1 MGFKEH
7 KVHDEV
13 APNLVPMIDIMF
25 LLLLFFMLNANFD
38 ARATEEM
45 VSPIAKNADERK
57 KDEKQEGSGSRV
69 TVNIHHLSE
78 GGDKLLCPTYK
89 AGKVCREDA
98 HWLISVQGR
107 RHKLVKEDLEKLKSV
122 FLDLARPF
130 SEDKSKPGSK
140 SERVMVIR
148 ADRQAPYGYIQKT
161 IEQLAGAGLYKI
173 EVGVEKPA
181 PEKPKG

>member
-1 MGFKEH
+1 
-7 KVHDEV
+7 
-13 APNLVPMIDIMF
+13 
-25 LLLLFFMLNANFD
+25 
-38 ARATEEM
+38 
-45 VSPIAKNADERK
+45 
-57 KDEKQEGSGSRV
+57 
-69 TVNIHHLSE
+69 
-78 GGDKLLCPTYK
+78 
-89 AGKVCREDA
+89 
-98 HWLISVQGR
+98 
-107 RHKLVKEDLEKLKSV
+107 LEKLKSV

>member
-38 ARATEEM
+38 ARATEELT
-45 VSPIAKNADERK
+45 PPRAKNADERK
-57 KDEKQEGSGSRV
+57 KDEKSDAGSGSRV
-69 TVNIHHLSE
+69 TINIHHLT
-78 GGDKLLCPTYK
+78 DKEMNCPNFK
-89 AGKVCREDA
+89 GGKVCREDA

-107 RHKLVKEDLEKLKSV
+107 RHKLTKEDLEKFLSV
-122 FLDLARPF
+122 LRDLARPF
-130 SEDKSKPGSK
+130 REDKTTDNSK
-140 SERVMVIR
+140 SERVIVVR

-161 IEQLAGAGLYKI
+161 YEQLALAGLYKV